1 MFNIAFAAALQLGDN
16 ESCVS
21 ILLAT
26 DRAPE
31 AALFARTYAPS
42 QTSRAV
48 KSWRGQL
55 ESAKKPKQANA
66 IADPE
71 EFPQEFGEG
80 WEAAL
85 ERERNGAGG
94 GGEDLVQLENG
105 QEEEEEEQTLS
116 NGVEGISLGNGH
128 ADSYNQDQ
136 DLLGGA
142 AEGESSTHSISRD
155 DSD

>member
-1 MFNIAFAAALQLGDN
+1 LFNIAFAAALQLGDN

-94 GGEDLVQLENG
+94 GEDLVQLENE
-105 QEEEEEEQTLS
+105 EEEEEEQTLS

>member
-94 GGEDLVQLENG
+94 GEDLVQLENE
-105 QEEEEEEQTLS
+105 EEEEEEQTLS

-128 ADSYNQDQ
+128 ADSYDQDQ

-142 AEGESSTHSISRD
+142 AEGESSTHLISRD

>member
-85 ERERNGAGG
+85 ERERSGAGT
-94 GGEDLVQLENG
+94 GEDLVQLENG
-105 QEEEEEEQTLS
+105 NEQEEEVEQTLS
-116 NGVEGISLGNGH
+116 NGVEGISLENGH
-128 ADSYNQDQ
+128 ADSYDQDQ

-142 AEGESSTHSISRD
+142 AEGKSRLLTRFF
-155 DSD
+155 

>member
-94 GGEDLVQLENG
+94 GEDLVQLENE
-105 QEEEEEEQTLS
+105 EEEEEEQTLS